1 MPVVRT
7 GTSGWQ
13 YRHWRDAFYPHGVPQ
28 SHWLEYYAGR
38 FSTVESNATFY
49 RLPARETLEQ
59 WRARTPDGFVIAVK
73 ASRYLTHV
81 RRLRD
86 PDEPVR
92 RMLDVFAGLGEKLG
106 PVLLQFPPR
115 MPADTARLDQV
126 LRLFP
131 SGVRVAVEPRDASWW
146 TDEIRGVLTDH
157 SAALCWADRGGTEV
171 TPLWRTADWGYLRF
185 HQGDG
190 DPWPRYTEG
199 RLRDWA
205 ERVAQAWPGGAP
217 VYAYFN
223 NDQCGAAVADAEA
236 FIRLTRP
243 PVPRP

>member
-1 MPVVRT
+1 MPVFT

-13 YRHWRDAFYPHGVPQ
+13 YRHWRDAFYPHDVPQ
-28 SHWLEYYAGR
+28 NRWLEYYAGR
-38 FSTVESNATFY
+38 FATVESNATFY

-86 PDEPVR
+86 PEEPVR

-115 MPADTARLDQV
+115 MPADPSRLARV
-126 LRLFP
+126 LGLFP
-131 SGVRVAVEPRDASWW
+131 ADVRVAVEPRDASWW
-146 TDEIRGVLTDH
+146 TDDVRDALTSH
-157 SAALCWADRGGTEV
+157 GAALCWADRGGTEAN
-171 TPLWRTADWGYLRF
+171 PLWRTADWGYLRF
-185 HQGDG
+185 HEGDG
-190 DPWPRYTEG
+190 AQWPRYTED

-205 ERVAQAWPGGAP
+205 NRIAGAWPGDAP

-223 NDQCGAAVADAEA
+223 NDQRGAAVLDAGT
-236 FIRLTRP
+236 FTRLTDRH
-243 PVPRP
+243 